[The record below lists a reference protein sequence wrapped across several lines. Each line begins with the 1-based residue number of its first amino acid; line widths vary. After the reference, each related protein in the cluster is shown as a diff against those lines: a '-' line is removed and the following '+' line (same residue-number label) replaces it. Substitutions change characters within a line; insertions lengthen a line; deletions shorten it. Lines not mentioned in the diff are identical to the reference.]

1 LRTTA
6 DFSAINTLEP
16 LSKLCPH
23 AASILRDGGYAAT
36 PALTNFDPRG
46 HARQRRLANAAF
58 TPKRVAALPIS
69 T

>member
-36 PALTNFDPRG
+36 PALTNFDPPG